1 MINYLENKLNPYE
14 TLAKYLPYIIETF
27 NEFYGVDVS
36 DKMKNITILCTRT
49 PDGLERYLNEIKEE
63 YTNYLI
69 KNFCKNFDIGYTKS
83 NINNIFGFSRLPFEN
98 INNMPIMK
106 YDKFKKNYDFDVKKI
121 IKYIKK
127 LHFQYQNYLKKYSK
141 YFNYIENANIIRK
154 KLSKKYM
161 DKLVIKFKSIFPK
174 EEVELY
180 FKTGHVKGKMYNYL
194 SSNIYITPLINAF
207 TSESTQILNNNFFKK
222 WEKEKIKKDR
232 IEFFK
237 KMGLDLGNNY
247 YDYINSKEAL
257 FLTPSKVLIED
268 ILDTKEEYELKMYQE
283 YYESLEEYKINKA
296 KISEEQLLLDDGYNV
311 STFLYSDT
319 YTTPNIKKINN
330 DYVIHS
336 IVNINFDYPNEH
348 LDKYIIHELNHA
360 YEAYLTND
368 SPFSIFSGWDELS
381 SNSNRKYRY
390 FNEIINDLIA
400 NEITEKLHQ
409 KDIYMFYPK
418 DEAQVTGGT
427 GYDSLRF
434 LVEKFYE
441 TFKEDILKSRKGDFN
456 HILNKCGKENFEEL
470 NDLINLFKKT
480 WNNLEI
486 LNLKADLKHGKDTEN
501 TKKYNKILEK
511 LDKIIY
517 NMIEHK
523 KLFEKTYIKGM

>member
-14 TLAKYLPYIIETF
+14 TLVKYLPYIIETF

-36 DKMKNITILCTRT
+36 DKMQNITILCTRT

-63 YTNYLI
+63 YTNCLI
-69 KNFCKNFDIGYTKS
+69 KNFCEKFDIGYTKS
-83 NINNIFGFSRLPFEN
+83 NINNIFGFSKLPFDN

-106 YDKFKKNYDFDVKKI
+106 YDKLKKNYDFDVKKI
-121 IKYIKK
+121 IEYIKK
-127 LHFQYQNYLKKYSK
+127 IHFQYQNYLKKYSK
-141 YFNYIENANIIRK
+141 YFNYIENVNIIRK
-154 KLSKKYM
+154 RLSKKYM

-194 SSNIYITPLINAF
+194 SSNIYITSLINAF
-207 TSESTQILNNNFFKK
+207 TSESTQILNNNFSKK

-434 LVEKFYE
+434 LVQKFYE

-523 KLFEKTYIKGM
+523 KLFEKTYIKRM

>member
-1 MINYLENKLNPYE
+1 
-14 TLAKYLPYIIETF
+14 
-27 NEFYGVDVS
+27 
-36 DKMKNITILCTRT
+36 
-49 PDGLERYLNEIKEE
+49 
-63 YTNYLI
+63 
-69 KNFCKNFDIGYTKS
+69 
-83 NINNIFGFSRLPFEN
+83 
-98 INNMPIMK
+98 
-106 YDKFKKNYDFDVKKI
+106 
-121 IKYIKK
+121 
-127 LHFQYQNYLKKYSK
+127 
-141 YFNYIENANIIRK
+141 
-154 KLSKKYM
+154 
-161 DKLVIKFKSIFPK
+161 
-174 EEVELY
+174 
-180 FKTGHVKGKMYNYL
+180 
-194 SSNIYITPLINAF
+194 
-207 TSESTQILNNNFFKK
+207 
-222 WEKEKIKKDR
+222 
-232 IEFFK
+232 
-237 KMGLDLGNNY
+237 MGLDLGNNY

-523 KLFEKTYIKGM
+523 KLFEKTYIKRM